1 VTRPL
6 LGLLVAPGTV
16 ERSAPLVRRLGRWC
30 EPRALDITT
39 PPVAAVL
46 ATGPAVPGLRAV
58 LDDRPGPVAVWVDDE
73 RELAAGG
80 AVVGSADVVVTR
92 SAAVAGV
99 VGQRVVV
106 LPPEAIEAD
115 AVAPVPP
122 FVRERWRRRAG
133 LDPVLVVAVGVS
145 GGTSLP
151 DEAVPTALAVAAAA
165 VVAGPSLVTALALGT
180 PVVTDAASAARVG
193 AGDGVEVEVAD
204 PADAPAVARR
214 LAGDPVQA
222 AALSRRARRLVER
235 RFDLGPAAAD
245 LAARLGLDRVPSP
258 AARLD
263 AALAELGTP
272 PGARPAVRAAEAL
285 AALPTFGRVVAS
297 PGHENAPKRA
307 G

>member
-1 VTRPL
+1 VSEPLGERTRPV
-6 LGLLVAPGTV
+6 LGLLVAPGTA
-16 ERSAPLVRRLGRWC
+16 ERAAALVRRLSRWS
-30 EPRALDITT
+30 EPRALDHGT
-39 PPVAAVL
+39 PAVAAVL

-58 LDDRPGPVAVWVDDE
+58 LDHRPGPMAVWVDDE

-80 AVVGSADVVVTR
+80 AVVASADVVVTR
-92 SAAVAGV
+92 SAAVAGA
-99 VGQRVVV
+99 VGERAVA
-106 LPPEAIEAD
+106 LPPDAIEAD

-133 LDPVLVVAVGVS
+133 LDPALVVAVGVP
-145 GGTSLP
+145 GATPLP
-151 DEAVPTALAVAAAA
+151 AEAVPTALAVAAAA
-165 VVAGPSLVTALALGT
+165 VVAGPSLLTALALGT

-193 AGDGVEVEVAD
+193 AQDGVEVLVAD

-235 RFDLGPAAAD
+235 RFDLVPAAAE
-245 LAARLGLDRVPSP
+245 LAARLGLARAASSP

-272 PGARPAVRAAEAL
+272 PGARPAVRAADAL
-285 AALPTFGRVVAS
+285 AALVRQDRG
-297 PGHENAPKRA
+297 
-307 G
+307 